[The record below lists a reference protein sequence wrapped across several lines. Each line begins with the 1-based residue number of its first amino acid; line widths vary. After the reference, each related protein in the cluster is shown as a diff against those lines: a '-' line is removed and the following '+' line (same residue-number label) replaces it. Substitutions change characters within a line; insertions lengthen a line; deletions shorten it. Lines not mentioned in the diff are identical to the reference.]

1 MATPPLPTHVSL
13 HPRALKII
21 QARRRARFVLLALL
35 MGVFAAIM
43 VARGGSG
50 GQTAT
55 DHQRFHQGRFVVID
69 AASGDLLRLA
79 EDTGEAVDV
88 RLIGVDANGAP
99 EARQLL
105 AAACGE
111 EVLLYLEIAPTRNH
125 AGELLA
131 YVYAADGTL
140 VNGRLIESGWAFADR
155 RWDYSFLRTFLQLEE
170 QAYSRKAGFWPSMLE
185 ERMPQWRRRWLA
197 EMRKQ
202 PWERQEWRR
211 ADEP

>member
-1 MATPPLPTHVSL
+1 MATPPLPPHASVN
-13 HPRALKII
+13 PRALKII
-21 QARRRARFVLLALL
+21 KARRRARFVLLALL

-43 VARGGSG
+43 VSRAGSG
-50 GQTAT
+50 GQAAT
-55 DHQRFHQGRFVVID
+55 DHQRFHQRRFVVIE
-69 AASGDLLRLA
+69 AASGDSLRLA
-79 EDTGEAVDV
+79 DAAGSAFDV

-99 EARQLL
+99 EARELL
-105 AAACGE
+105 AAACGK
-111 EVLLYLEIAPTRNH
+111 EVLLYLEIAPTRNQ
-125 AGELLA
+125 AGELMA

-140 VNGRLIESGWAFADR
+140 VNGRVIESGWAFADR

-170 QAYSRKAGFWPSMLE
+170 QASSRRAGFWPSMSE

-211 ADEP
+211 GVEP